1 MSPRSSDKKNK
12 RPVERLFYRPPE
24 AAEALS
30 VSVSRVYELINK
42 GIVPAVRLGGT
53 LRVPVEGLKRLGGSD
68 DPETS

>member
-53 LRVPVEGLKRLGGSD
+53 LRVPVKGLKQLGESD